1 MTQTFAQIGCF
12 VLTLLRDSMIK
23 AWDHHVDTPD

>member
-1 MTQTFAQIGCF
+1 
-12 VLTLLRDSMIK
+12 MIK